1 MSIVSTN
8 HIRRFTC
15 LLLLAALCAPLIAQ
29 TLLQQDA
36 LQKYREGKFEEARQI
51 CMAEIEATPD
61 NIESYV
67 VLGWSLISLRRYADA
82 ELYASKAYNTVRRDP
97 RIIEILGEAAY
108 YQGKNQEAI
117 RHFTNYI
124 NQLPD
129 GSRIGTVYY
138 FLGEIY
144 LKQDKLNH
152 ADIAMRTA
160 LQYEPNNARWW
171 SRLGFIREQQNDWQ
185 NALQAYQEALKIS
198 PALND
203 ALLGR
208 DRANEKLRG

>member
-1 MSIVSTN
+1 MPKNKNTGLYWQ
-8 HIRRFTC
+8 RC
-15 LLLLAALCAPLIAQ
+15 LLIVALLVLSITMFAQ
-29 TLLQQDA
+29 GRPDA
-36 LQKYREGKFEEARQI
+36 LQKYREGRYDEARQI
-51 CMAEIEATPD
+51 CLSELEENPENM
-61 NIESYV
+61 ESYV
-67 VLGWSLISLRRYADA
+67 VLGWSLIALGRYADA
-82 ELYASKAYNTVRRDP
+82 ELYANRAYNTVRRDP
-97 RIIEILGEAAY
+97 RIVEILGEAAF
-108 YQGKNQEAI
+108 YQGKNQDAI

-129 GSRIGTVYY
+129 GSRIGAVYF

-171 SRLGFIREQQNDWQ
+171 ARLGFIRERLSDWVF
-185 NALQAYQEALKIS
+185 ALEAYTAALKIS

-203 ALLGR
+203 AVLGR
-208 DRANEKLRG
+208 DRVNAKLRG